1 MQNLSAINL
10 KKYPPCDELAHC
22 AQAFWVAKNS
32 DNTDALTYK
41 ILSDCGASLIFN
53 FGGSFGL
60 ERNGEIIKSVERS
73 VIVGPGKDLLKMT
86 FSGPVSAVGIHFL
99 PMAGHLFFKQDMNQ
113 LANRFMDDSQAIVN
127 DLFQSN
133 SSSFEKLKLLVEEAG
148 PEEVSQYLQKML
160 LAVLADYKTLAQ
172 DRLMTLFYTLENNSQ
187 LGLTELSEQLGVS
200 VRDIQRLFKQY
211 VGVTPNVYMRL
222 NKINQLKT
230 KIANNEFSTLTELAI
245 DSGYFDQAHFIRDFK
260 LFMQE
265 TPKQYHTLKQSP

>member
-10 KKYPPCDELAHC
+10 KKYPPCDELSHC

-32 DNTDALTYK
+32 DNTETLSYK

-60 ERNGEIIKSVERS
+60 ERNGEIIKSVGRS
-73 VIVGPGKDLLKMT
+73 VIIGPGKDLLKMN

-113 LANRFMDDSQAIVN
+113 LANRFMEDSQAIVN
-127 DLFQSN
+127 ELFQSN
-133 SSSFEKLKLLVEEAG
+133 LSSFEKLELLVEEAE
-148 PEEVSQYLQKML
+148 PEEVAQYLQEML
-160 LAVLADYKTLAQ
+160 LAVLDDYKTLAQ

-187 LGLTELSEQLGVS
+187 IGLTELSEKLGVS

-222 NKINQLKT
+222 NKINKLKT

-245 DSGYFDQAHFIRDFK
+245 NSGYFDQAHFIRDFK

-265 TPKQYHTLKQSP
+265 TPKQYHKLKQSP